1 MPDDTPL
8 SWKIAWT
15 SFASNGCIR
24 DARRAKGLTHR
35 DVEKALGLHKHEC
48 RSIENFTLRPSNEL
62 RDQLAEF
69 LEIHP
74 QQVWPESLKP
84 VLQKTLFFAGH
95 TSELVEFD
103 LTNDLKRRTRNTS
116 VPAKLFSDLTQG
128 EFDSLKDIPVTEDE
142 RAEVE
147 EFVGEALRRLP
158 LQLRRVITMRYGLGG
173 ATPMKLREI
182 GRSLG
187 VTKER
192 ARQIL
197 MVAML
202 RITVPI
208 RNHPADA
215 DGPSFGRSIRCGKCG
230 RKPKFTRRCHVCRIA
245 MCGRCASRINKEGR
259 YFYGCPKH
267 ATASE

>member
-8 SWKIAWT
+8 PWKIAWT

-24 DARRAKGLTHR
+24 DARRAKGLTHL
-35 DVEKALGLHKHEC
+35 DVDTALGLRKHQT
-48 RSIENFTLRPSNEL
+48 RSIENFTQRPSDEL

-74 QQVWPESLKP
+74 QQVWPEGLNP
-84 VLQKTLFFAGH
+84 FHQKTCFFAGH
-95 TSELVEFD
+95 TSDLEEFD
-103 LTNDLKRRTRNTS
+103 LKNGLKRRSSSTS
-116 VPAKLFSDLTQG
+116 VPARLFSDLAQG
-128 EFDSLKDIPVTEDE
+128 EFSSLKDIPVTEDE

-158 LQLRRVITMRYGLGG
+158 IQLRRVITMRYGLGG

-197 MVAML
+197 MAAML

-215 DGPSFGRSIRCGKCG
+215 NGPSFGRSIRCCKCG